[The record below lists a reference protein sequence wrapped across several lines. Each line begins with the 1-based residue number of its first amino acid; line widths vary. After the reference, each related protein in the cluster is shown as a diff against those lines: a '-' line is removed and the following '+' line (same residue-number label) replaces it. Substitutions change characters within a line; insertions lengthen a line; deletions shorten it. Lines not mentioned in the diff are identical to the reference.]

1 MHKEIKAET
10 IETLQ
15 TLGKALGGTGE
26 IKSIIPVRICDH
38 CQDEDQ
44 EAHTYGVHDA
54 NGNYWHHLCNEC
66 YDALGCSYP
75 QDDDGRCEVDEGEA
89 LPLARPGYQ
98 RVLVTEFT
106 GMQHCCFVPAEF
118 VGLHRSHGD
127 LVKAINYIRNQA
139 PGLTMRKVE
148 ML

>member
-44 EAHTYGVHDA
+44 EAHPYGVHDA

-75 QDDDGRCEVDEGEA
+75 QDDDGRCEICGASDEDPLFYDEDDEEVCSVCDGESGWSVCPNA
-89 LPLARPGYQ
+89 ANHKKE
-98 RVLVTEFT
+98 TSTCSSSE
-106 GMQHCCFVPAEF
+106 
-118 VGLHRSHGD
+118 
-127 LVKAINYIRNQA
+127 
-139 PGLTMRKVE
+139 
-148 ML
+148 